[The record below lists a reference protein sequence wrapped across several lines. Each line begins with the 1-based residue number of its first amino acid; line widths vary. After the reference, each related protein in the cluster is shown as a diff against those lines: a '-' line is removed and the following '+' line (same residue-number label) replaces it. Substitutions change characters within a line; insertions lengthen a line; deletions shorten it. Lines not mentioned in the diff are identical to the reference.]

1 MKANALVASCLAFFV
16 AALVAAAASP
26 QQPVAPVRP
35 AAAAGVPTPS
45 IRALVDKNCVGCH
58 SARLKSGGVALDGSD
73 LSDISANPAPWE
85 RSVRKIRAGM
95 MPPAGSPRLDPALRE
110 ALAAG
115 LEAELDRHAVVQ
127 LPPPGL
133 HRLNRSEYQ
142 NAIRDLLALDVDA
155 AKFLP
160 SDDST
165 AGFDNMAGT
174 LVMSPPLLEAYLSA
188 AGRISRLA
196 VGTALTPT
204 QVVYRVPE
212 DATQDY
218 HVEGLPFGTRG
229 GLLVNHQFPATGEYA
244 LKVVPVNKGNMGSAT
259 AFGEVRGEKLEVLI
273 DGERIQ
279 LLDWDREVARGGTLD
294 VRVPITAGPH
304 RLGVT
309 FPATHYAP
317 QLDLNQHFLRSTIE
331 TGGLPGFTFFPH
343 VGSIRIDGPYEA
355 AIAADTPSRKKIF
368 ICQPAQPTQEDSA
381 STKATAESRRSSQEL
396 TASEDGCSRQILSAL
411 ARRAYRRPATE
422 NDVKTLMTFYEMGRE
437 GADFDRGIEMALRRI
452 LADPQFL
459 YRREAE
465 PATVAP
471 GAAYRISDL
480 DLASRLSFFLWSS
493 IPDDELLTM
502 ASKGRLSDPT
512 ILERQVRRMLVDP
525 RSEALVVN
533 VAGQWLNL
541 RGLPTQAPVV
551 MAFPDFDDN
560 LRQAFRRETEL
571 FFASIVQEDRSVLDL
586 LTADYTFVNE
596 RLARHYGIPNVYG
609 SQFRRVQLGPEFD
622 MRRGLL
628 GHGSQ
633 LTVSSQPGRTSPVQ
647 RGKWFM
653 QTFLGVSPPS
663 PPPGVVIR
671 IASTEKDA
679 HGGTKQS
686 MRQQMELHRTTEPC
700 KSCHKIMDPIG
711 FSLEN
716 FDAVG
721 KWRTE
726 DGGVPVDAS
735 GELVDGTKMNGVASL
750 REVAI
755 RYSPQFVR
763 VATEKLLIYG
773 LGRGTEHFDMP
784 LVRSIVRDAAP
795 TNYRF
800 SSLVLGVVKSRQFQM
815 NTKTAGAE
823 HVQVGAPARA
833 QN

>member
-1 MKANALVASCLAFFV
+1 MKANLLIASCLAFLSVAFV
-16 AALVAAAASP
+16 SGQTRPGLETKTRPDLNAAPPLRS
-26 QQPVAPVRP
+26 
-35 AAAAGVPTPS
+35 
-45 IRALVDKNCVGCH
+45 LVDKHCVGCH
-58 SARLKSGGVALDGSD
+58 SARLKSGSVALDGAD
-73 LSDISANPAPWE
+73 LSDIASNPAAWE

-95 MPPAGSPRLDPALRE
+95 MPPAGSPRIDPAVRE
-110 ALAAG
+110 VLAAG
-115 LEAELDRHAVVQ
+115 LEAELDRHASVE

-160 SDDST
+160 TDDST

-204 QVVYRVPE
+204 QTVYRVPE

-229 GLLVNHQFPATGEYA
+229 GLLVRHQFPASGEYA
-244 LKVVPVNKGNMGSAT
+244 LKVIPVNKGNMGSNT
-259 AFGEVRGEKLEVLI
+259 AFGEVRGEKLEVLL
-273 DGERIQ
+273 DGERVQ
-279 LLDWDREVARGGTLD
+279 LLDWDSEVARGGTLD
-294 VRVPITAGPH
+294 LRVPVTAGPH
-304 RLGVT
+304 QLGVT
-309 FPATHYAP
+309 FAATHYAP
-317 QLDLNQHFLRSTIE
+317 LLDLNQRFLRSTIE

-343 VGSIRIDGPYEA
+343 VGSIRIDGPYNPA
-355 AIAADTPSRKKIF
+355 LAADTPSRRKIF
-368 ICQPAQPTQEDSA
+368 VCRPAQSA
-381 STKATAESRRSSQEL
+381 DEN
-396 TASEDGCSRQILSAL
+396 GCARKIVAAL
-411 ARRAYRRPATE
+411 ARRAYRRPATAD
-422 NDVKTLMTFYEMGRE
+422 DVRTLMTFYEMGRE
-437 GADFDRGIEMALRRI
+437 GADFDRGVEMALRRI

-465 PATVAP
+465 PAAIAP
-471 GAAYRISDL
+471 GQAYRISDL

-493 IPDDELLTM
+493 IPDDELLTL
-502 ASKGRLSDPT
+502 ASEGRLRQPAV
-512 ILERQVRRMLVDP
+512 LERQVRRMLADS
-525 RSEALVVN
+525 RSDALVVN

-541 RGLPTQAPVV
+541 RGLQTQAPVV
-551 MAFPDFDDN
+551 MSFPDFDDN

-571 FFASIVQEDRSVLDL
+571 FFASIVREDRSVLDL
-586 LTADYTFVNE
+586 LTADYTFLNE

-609 SQFRRVQLGPEFD
+609 SQFRRVTLGKEFE

-711 FSLEN
+711 FTLEN

-721 KWRTE
+721 KWRSE
-726 DGGVPVDAS
+726 DGGEPVDAH
-735 GELVDGTKMNGVASL
+735 GELVDGTMMNGVAGL

-795 TNYRF
+795 GNYRF

-815 NTKTAGAE
+815 NVKTAGSE
-823 HVQVGAPARA
+823 DLRVA

>member
-1 MKANALVASCLAFFV
+1 MKANALIASCLAFF
-16 AALVAAAASP
+16 AASLVAVAASP

-35 AAAAGVPTPS
+35 AAAASVPAPS

-73 LSDISANPAPWE
+73 LSDIAANPAPWE

-95 MPPAGSPRLDPALRE
+95 MPPAGSPRLDPAVRE

-115 LEAELDRHAVVQ
+115 LEAELDRYAVVQ

-196 VGTALTPT
+196 IGSALTPT

-368 ICQPAQPTQEDSA
+368 VCRP
-381 STKATAESRRSSQEL
+381 SRAADE
-396 TASEDGCSRQILSAL
+396 EPCSRQILSAL

-422 NDVKTLMTFYEMGRE
+422 NDVKTLMTFYQMGRE

-465 PATVAP
+465 PATVVAGAP
-471 GAAYRISDL
+471 YRIHDL

-493 IPDDELLTM
+493 IPDDELLTI
-502 ASKGRLSDPT
+502 ASKGRLSDHSV
-512 ILERQVRRMLVDP
+512 LERQVRRMLADP

-711 FSLEN
+711 FTLEN

-763 VATEKLLIYG
+763 VAAEKLLIYA

-823 HVQVGAPARA
+823 HVQLGAPARA

>member
-1 MKANALVASCLAFFV
+1 MKANALIASCLAV
-16 AALVAAAASP
+16 LAAAVVYAQTHP
-26 QQPVAPVRP
+26 QVRP
-35 AAAAGVPTPS
+35 GLESETRPGLAQ
-45 IRALVDKNCVGCH
+45 IRPGLESVRSLVDTHCVGCH
-58 SARLKSGGVALDGSD
+58 SARLKSGGVALDGRD
-73 LSDISANPAPWE
+73 LSDIALNPAPWE

-95 MPPAGSPRLDPALRE
+95 MPPAGSPKIDPAVRE
-110 ALAAG
+110 QLAAG

-142 NAIRDLLALDVDA
+142 NAIRDLLALEVDA

-160 SDDST
+160 TDDST

-196 VGTALTPT
+196 VGTALAPT
-204 QVVYRVPE
+204 QTVYRVPE
-212 DATQDY
+212 DTTQDY
-218 HVEGLPFGTRG
+218 HVDGLPFGTRG
-229 GLLVNHQFPATGEYA
+229 GLLVHHQFPATGEYA
-244 LKVVPVNKGNMGSAT
+244 LKVIPVNKGNMGSNT
-259 AFGEVRGEKLEVLI
+259 AFGEVRGEKLEVLL
-273 DGERIQ
+273 DGARVQ
-279 LLDWDREVARGGTLD
+279 LLDWDTAVAKGGTLD
-294 VRVPITAGPH
+294 LRVPITAGPH
-304 RLGVT
+304 QLGVT
-309 FPATHYAP
+309 FTATNYAP
-317 QLDLNQHFLRSTIE
+317 LLDLNQRFLRSTIE

-343 VGSIRIDGPYEA
+343 VGSVRIDGPYSA
-355 AIAADTPSRKKIF
+355 ARATETPSRKTIF
-368 ICQPAQPTQEDSA
+368 LCQPARPADEEPCA
-381 STKATAESRRSSQEL
+381 RRIVGS
-396 TASEDGCSRQILSAL
+396 L

-422 NDVKTLMTFYEMGRE
+422 SDISTLIMFYKLGRE
-437 GADFDRGIEMALRRI
+437 GADFDRGIEMALRRL

-459 YRREAE
+459 YRRETE
-465 PATVAP
+465 PATVATGTP
-471 GAAYRISDL
+471 YRISDL

-493 IPDDELLTM
+493 IPDDELLAL
-502 ASKGRLSDPT
+502 ASKGRLKEPAV
-512 ILERQVRRMLVDP
+512 LERQVKRMLADP

-541 RGLPTQAPVV
+541 RGLQTQAPVA

-560 LRQAFRRETEL
+560 LRQAFKRETEL
-571 FFASIVQEDRSVLDL
+571 LFDSIVREDRSVLDL
-586 LTADYTFVNE
+586 LTADYTFLNE

-609 SQFRRVQLGPEFD
+609 SQFRRVALGPEFD

-686 MRQQMELHRTTEPC
+686 MRQQMEQHRTTEPC
-700 KSCHKIMDPIG
+700 RSCHKIMDPIG
-711 FSLEN
+711 FTLEN

-763 VATEKLLIYG
+763 VATEKLLTYG
-773 LGRGTEHFDMP
+773 IGRGAEHFDMP

-815 NTKTAGAE
+815 NVKTAGAE
-823 HVQVGAPARA
+823 HVQVA

>member
-1 MKANALVASCLAFFV
+1 MKPLIASCLALLSAAFV
-16 AALVAAAASP
+16 YGQTRPGLNPELRPGLGTEARPGLDS
-26 QQPVAPVRP
+26 VR
-35 AAAAGVPTPS
+35 S
-45 IRALVDKNCVGCH
+45 LVDKHCVGCH
-58 SARLKSGGVALDGSD
+58 STRLKSGGVALDGPD
-73 LSDISANPAPWE
+73 LSDIASNPAAWE

-95 MPPAGSPRLDPALRE
+95 MPPAGSPRIDPAVRE
-110 ALAAG
+110 MLATG
-115 LEAELDRHAVVQ
+115 LEAELDRHASVQ

-155 AKFLP
+155 SKFLP
-160 SDDST
+160 TDDST

-204 QVVYRVPE
+204 QTVYRVPE

-229 GLLVNHQFPATGEYA
+229 GLLVRHQFPASGEYA
-244 LKVVPVNKGNMGSAT
+244 LKVIPVNKGNMGSNT
-259 AFGEVRGEKLEVLI
+259 AFGEVRGEKLEVLL
-273 DGERIQ
+273 DGERVQ
-279 LLDWDREVARGGTLD
+279 LLDWDSEVARGGTLD
-294 VRVPITAGPH
+294 LRVPITAGPH
-304 RLGVT
+304 QLGVT
-309 FPATHYAP
+309 FAATHYAP
-317 QLDLNQHFLRSTIE
+317 LLDLNQRFLRSTIE

-343 VGSIRIDGPYEA
+343 VGSVRIDGPYKA
-355 AIAADTPSRKKIF
+355 ATADDTPSRKKIF
-368 ICQPAQPTQEDSA
+368 VCRPSQPAA
-381 STKATAESRRSSQEL
+381 
-396 TASEDGCSRQILSAL
+396 EDGCARKILAAL
-411 ARRAYRRPATE
+411 ARRAYRRPATAD
-422 NDVKTLMTFYEMGRE
+422 DVRTLMTFYEMGRE
-437 GADFDRGIEMALRRI
+437 RADFDRGVEMALRRI

-465 PATVAP
+465 PAAIAP
-471 GAAYRISDL
+471 GQAYRISDL

-493 IPDDELLTM
+493 IPDDELLTL
-502 ASKGRLSDPT
+502 ASRRRLREPAV
-512 ILERQVRRMLVDP
+512 LERQVRRMLADP

-541 RGLPTQAPVV
+541 RGLQTQAPVV
-551 MAFPDFDDN
+551 MTFPDFDDN

-571 FFASIVQEDRSVLDL
+571 FFASIVREDRSVLDL
-586 LTADYTFVNE
+586 LTADYTFLNE
-596 RLARHYGIPNVYG
+596 RLARHYGVPNVYG
-609 SQFRRVQLGPEFD
+609 SQFRRVTLGKEFD

-700 KSCHKIMDPIG
+700 KSCHRIMDPIG
-711 FSLEN
+711 FTLEN

-721 KWRTE
+721 RWRTE
-726 DGGVPVDAS
+726 DGGVPVDAR
-735 GELVDGTKMNGVASL
+735 GELVDGTMMEGVAGL

-763 VATEKLLIYG
+763 VATEKLLIYA

-784 LVRSIVRDAAP
+784 LVRSIVRDAASAD
-795 TNYRF
+795 YRF
-800 SSLVLGVVKSRQFQM
+800 SSLVLGVVNSRQFQM
-815 NTKTAGAE
+815 NVKTAGSAE
-823 HVQVGAPARA
+823 AGRDEGGR
-833 QN
+833 

>member
-1 MKANALVASCLAFFV
+1 MKANALIVSCLAV
-16 AALVAAAASP
+16 LATAVVYAQTHP
-26 QQPVAPVRP
+26 QIRPGLESETRPGLAQIRPGLESVR
-35 AAAAGVPTPS
+35 S
-45 IRALVDKNCVGCH
+45 LVDTHCVGCH
-58 SARLKSGGVALDGSD
+58 SARLKSGGVALDGRD
-73 LSDISANPAPWE
+73 LSDIALNPAPWE

-95 MPPAGSPRLDPALRE
+95 MPPAGSPKIDPAVRE
-110 ALAAG
+110 RLAAG
-115 LEAELDRHAVVQ
+115 LEADLDRHAVVQ

-160 SDDST
+160 TDDST

-174 LVMSPPLLEAYLSA
+174 LVMSPPLLEAYLAA

-196 VGTALTPT
+196 VGTALAPT
-204 QVVYRVPE
+204 QTVYRVPE
-212 DATQDY
+212 DTTQDY
-218 HVEGLPFGTRG
+218 HVDGLPFGTRG
-229 GLLVNHQFPATGEYA
+229 GLLVHHQFPATGEYA
-244 LKVVPVNKGNMGSAT
+244 LKVIPVNKGNMGSNT
-259 AFGEVRGEKLEVLI
+259 AFGEVRGEKLEVLL
-273 DGERIQ
+273 DGARVQ
-279 LLDWDREVARGGTLD
+279 LLDWDTAVAKGGTLD
-294 VRVPITAGPH
+294 LRVPITAGPH
-304 RLGVT
+304 QLGVT
-309 FPATHYAP
+309 FTATNYAP
-317 QLDLNQHFLRSTIE
+317 LLDLNQRFLRSTIE

-343 VGSIRIDGPYEA
+343 VGSVRIDGPYSA
-355 AIAADTPSRKKIF
+355 ARATETPSRKTIF
-368 ICQPAQPTQEDSA
+368 LCQPARPVDEEPCA
-381 STKATAESRRSSQEL
+381 RRIVGS
-396 TASEDGCSRQILSAL
+396 L

-422 NDVKTLMTFYEMGRE
+422 SDISTLITFYKLGRE
-437 GADFDRGIEMALRRI
+437 GADFDRGIEMALRRL

-459 YRREAE
+459 YRRETE
-465 PATVAP
+465 PATVATGTP
-471 GAAYRISDL
+471 YRISDL

-493 IPDDELLTM
+493 IPDDELLAL
-502 ASKGRLSDPT
+502 ASKGRLKEPAV
-512 ILERQVRRMLVDP
+512 LERQVRRMLADP

-541 RGLPTQAPVV
+541 RGLQTQAPVA

-560 LRQAFRRETEL
+560 LRQAFKRETEL
-571 FFASIVQEDRSVLDL
+571 LFASIVREDRSVLDL
-586 LTADYTFVNE
+586 LTADYTFLNE

-609 SQFRRVQLGPEFD
+609 SQFRRVALGPEFD

-686 MRQQMELHRTTEPC
+686 MRQQMEQHRTTEPC
-700 KSCHKIMDPIG
+700 RSCHKIMDPIG
-711 FSLEN
+711 FTLEN

-763 VATEKLLIYG
+763 VATEKLLTYAI
-773 LGRGTEHFDMP
+773 GRGAEHFDMP

-815 NTKTAGAE
+815 NVKTAGAE
-823 HVQVGAPARA
+823 HVQVA
-833 QN
+833 QK